1 MPVNKGGWIFNPR
14 EIDKVKSELQY
25 PFLSQAG
32 PQLASSGAGKT
43 ALLHEVFTKLRI
55 KFPINDQKIGDCLK
69 KSTLI
74 HGPDFVK
81 KVEDIKVGD
90 RVYSGTGE
98 ITDVISTMQ
107 KKSYNNIVKIH
118 TFGGLPLEVTADHEV
133 LAYKFGKF
141 SNNDKIYRRRYNIN
155 SKNSESTI
163 LKTRTAELIK
173 AEELTEAD
181 YILCPVNIEIKDCVP
196 SDFMNYMSCENSR
209 WLIGLFLGDG
219 HAVTRRKTLEWGCTT
234 DQPEIESRL
243 CKTLTDLGIKWR
255 AYNHCKKSKKARKVY
270 TLKIENLYNLFK
282 KYFYDENNNKILP
295 AWAIND
301 DVIQGLLD
309 SNGYKITTKSGKIYQ
324 CFENTSLSLVYGIRI
339 WALNNGYIPLL
350 NKRQRLDKRNGN
362 LNKEVYSLRWTI
374 DRSSKKIWRDDFYL
388 AMPISKI
395 EIIEG
400 PHEEVYDIGVS
411 HYSHTFITA
420 SGGVVSNCVSH
431 ASACAC
437 NVLRAVEISLG
448 DNQKWIA
455 ETSTEDIYYGS
466 RVVIGGNRIQ
476 GDGSIGAWA
485 VKYMQR
491 SSHGTLFR
499 IKYDFADLSVYSGD
513 RAKAWGSNRNVPSG
527 LAQEAK
533 KTPIDAYTACKNYE
547 EVRDALANG
556 YPVIVCS
563 QQGFSQ
569 TRDAEGFA
577 KPEGTWAHAM
587 CFIAMDDK
595 FKRPGVLCMNSWG
608 PNWIS
613 GSKRH
618 NQPDGSF
625 WVDAD
630 IVNKMCKM
638 GDTWAISGFNG
649 FKKKPKMRII

>member
-32 PQLASSGAGKT
+32 PQLVSSGAGKT
-43 ALLHEVFTKLRI
+43 ALLHEVFTKLRL
-55 KFPINDQKIGDCLK
+55 KFPINDQKIGD
-69 KSTLI
+69 
-74 HGPDFVK
+74 
-81 KVEDIKVGD
+81 
-90 RVYSGTGE
+90 
-98 ITDVISTMQ
+98 
-107 KKSYNNIVKIH
+107 
-118 TFGGLPLEVTADHEV
+118 
-133 LAYKFGKF
+133 
-141 SNNDKIYRRRYNIN
+141 
-155 SKNSESTI
+155 
-163 LKTRTAELIK
+163 
-173 AEELTEAD
+173 
-181 YILCPVNIEIKDCVP
+181 
-196 SDFMNYMSCENSR
+196 
-209 WLIGLFLGDG
+209 
-219 HAVTRRKTLEWGCTT
+219 
-234 DQPEIESRL
+234 
-243 CKTLTDLGIKWR
+243 
-255 AYNHCKKSKKARKVY
+255 
-270 TLKIENLYNLFK
+270 
-282 KYFYDENNNKILP
+282 
-295 AWAIND
+295 
-301 DVIQGLLD
+301 
-309 SNGYKITTKSGKIYQ
+309 
-324 CFENTSLSLVYGIRI
+324 
-339 WALNNGYIPLL
+339 
-350 NKRQRLDKRNGN
+350 
-362 LNKEVYSLRWTI
+362 
-374 DRSSKKIWRDDFYL
+374 
-388 AMPISKI
+388 
-395 EIIEG
+395 
-400 PHEEVYDIGVS
+400 
-411 HYSHTFITA
+411 
-420 SGGVVSNCVSH
+420 CVSH

-466 RVVIGGNRIQ
+466 RVIIGGNQIQ

-491 SSHGTLFR
+491 SSNGTLFR